1 MCLGVFVECREDD
14 GEEGLTVVSNQTHN
28 IVITPVVQR
37 PLCNLDKTWV
47 TGQVGGYVECMEIV
61 QAMAATFTYLKMR
74 AGDTAANLLEQ
85 RVHDLHKLNGLHHV

>member
-1 MCLGVFVECREDD
+1 
-14 GEEGLTVVSNQTHN
+14 
-28 IVITPVVQR
+28 
-37 PLCNLDKTWV
+37 
-47 TGQVGGYVECMEIV
+47 MEIV